1 MKSLLAFAARHV
13 PAILRSPGPP
23 AQSNRYSKMLVAM
36 VPLVLGSSV
45 AFAQA
50 GTGKLASASIDELKQ
65 VYLVCDR
72 TASRQIL
79 DMESAA
85 YCSSVGEALQKR
97 AFDGSFDQ
105 LLAWW
110 RVEKHAASAPPARP
124 PMERDSR

>member
-1 MKSLLAFAARHV
+1 M
-13 PAILRSPGPP
+13 
-23 AQSNRYSKMLVAM
+23 QSNRYSKILVGM
-36 VPLVLGSSV
+36 VPLALSSSL

-85 YCSSVGEALQKR
+85 HCSSVGEALQRR
-97 AFDGSFDQ
+97 AFDGSFDR

-110 RVEKHAASAPPARP
+110 RVEKHAASAPPPTP
-124 PMERDSR
+124 PMARDGR

>member
-23 AQSNRYSKMLVAM
+23 VQSNRYSKMLVAM

-50 GTGKLASASIDELKQ
+50 GKLASASIDELKQ

-110 RVEKHAASAPPARP
+110 RVEKHAASAPPASP